1 MQIIQKKGNTKN
13 YFVISICEKRNIWI
27 SRKNAYENLK
37 KLESILIFLSKD
49 LPVLSNLPFSP
60 TPFSLE
66 KIFDPHP
73 YCQIKVAQSTPTPF
87 FLGGG
92 RGFELSYKIHDYK
105 IMGQLRQLALKQLR
119 ECDRMYSGNPK
130 TL

>member
-1 MQIIQKKGNTKN
+1 M
-13 YFVISICEKRNIWI
+13 NIF
-27 SRKNAYENLK
+27 RKNAYENLK

-66 KIFDPHP
+66 KIFHPHP
-73 YCQIKVAQSTPTPF
+73 YCQIKESSSFDPLPPPF
-87 FLGGG
+87 FFLGGGG

>member
-1 MQIIQKKGNTKN
+1 M
-13 YFVISICEKRNIWI
+13 NIF
-27 SRKNAYENLK
+27 RKNAYENLK

-66 KIFDPHP
+66 KIFHPHP
-73 YCQIKVAQSTPTPF
+73 YCQIKVAQSTPPPGVFF

-92 RGFELSYKIHDYK
+92 EGLNYLIRSMIIRLWV
-105 IMGQLRQLALKQLR
+105 
-119 ECDRMYSGNPK
+119 N
-130 TL
+130 

>member
-1 MQIIQKKGNTKN
+1 M
-13 YFVISICEKRNIWI
+13 NIF
-27 SRKNAYENLK
+27 RKNAYENLK

-66 KIFDPHP
+66 KIFHPHP
-73 YCQIKVAQSTPTPF
+73 YCQIKVAQATPPPLF

-92 RGFELSYKIHDYK
+92 GGEGLNYLIRSMIIRLWV
-105 IMGQLRQLALKQLR
+105 
-119 ECDRMYSGNPK
+119 N
-130 TL
+130 